1 MASSLLPSSDKDKG
15 VLLVQ
20 WLDRKGVF
28 VLGATRRP
36 SGHRWLTCSNQEG

>member
-1 MASSLLPSSDKDKG
+1 MASSLLPRSDKDKG

-28 VLGATRRP
+28 FWARR
-36 SGHRWLTCSNQEG
+36 EGPPVIGG

>member
-1 MASSLLPSSDKDKG
+1 MASSLLLSSDKDKG

-28 VLGATRRP
+28 FWRNGSPPVMDD
-36 SGHRWLTCSNQEG
+36 